1 MGLIFGQSIDK
12 ITVESPI
19 IFGGI
24 KSQGCP
30 VRGRGILGVK
40 SDFGPI
46 DRKFSM
52 EVEVDA
58 LNYYSKFVCNQL
70 NSYLAP
76 VCPKN

>member
-1 MGLIFGQSIDK
+1 MRLIFGQSVDK
-12 ITVESPI
+12 IAVESPI

-24 KSQGCP
+24 NSQGCP
-30 VRGRGILGVK
+30 VRWQGILGVM

-58 LNYYSKFVCNQL
+58 LNYYHADKGLSL
-70 NSYLAP
+70 IHI
-76 VCPKN
+76 